1 MFANVVFSFC
11 PIWDDVKIDEGERDC
26 KVFWAALG
34 GEVEVKDA
42 EEVAAEPEYV
52 KKLYR

>member
-1 MFANVVFSFC
+1 MLCSHFV
-11 PIWDDVKIDEGERDC
+11 PRDDVKIDEGERDC

>member
-1 MFANVVFSFC
+1 MLCSHSVPRN
-11 PIWDDVKIDEGERDC
+11 DVKIDEGDRDS

-42 EEVAAEPEYV
+42 DEVADEPEYV